1 MSFAVGANIVGL
13 LGTLFMV
20 RYVAP
25 EEFGRLALTLG
36 ALMLVN
42 AIISFGADNL
52 IAINKN
58 KMQPIEYINF
68 RTAYKHFALMVFT
81 FVQTTVL
88 AIWWATDLLDPL
100 VLLVPLMA
108 VTKFFV
114 TIASIEY
121 VMEQRAVAYGVVQF
135 VTSMVAVIV
144 TVLLVLQVSPKA
156 ESRITSL
163 IFADLLLL
171 IMRYGLRLEIFRSWR
186 FNRAVFARIARF
198 GAPLMLSVLPAYLLN
213 EADKLVVAREMDL
226 TAVGVY
232 GAACTIAGFLLNF
245 ITALLNSFLPRIMGA
260 LKDYP
265 EQALNISLIYAS
277 RFCII
282 TALFGTLFLLSYSLL
297 AIHLLPA
304 RYSEAIP
311 VVYVLSSMILCRAF
325 YIVIGTVTDYFEMSN
340 QKLVGI
346 LLGAIVTVGVT
357 TVATR
362 TAGLFG
368 AAIGVGLGY
377 AALAAWLTLSLARRQ
392 PDNNQQVN

>member
-1 MSFAVGANIVGL
+1 MSFAVGANLVGL

-20 RYVAP
+20 RHVAP
-25 EEFGRLALTLG
+25 EEFGRLALALG
-36 ALMLVN
+36 ALMLTN
-42 AIISFGADNL
+42 AIISLGADSL

-58 KMQPIEYINF
+58 KMTPEAYSNF
-68 RTAYKHFALMVFT
+68 RTAYRHLALMVFT
-81 FVQTTVL
+81 LVQIAAL
-88 AIWWATDLLDPL
+88 AIWLATDWLNPL

-121 VMEQRAVAYGVVQF
+121 VMEQRAIAYGLVQL
-135 VTSMVAVIV
+135 VTSLVAAIV
-144 TVLLVLQVSPKA
+144 TVLLVLLVSPNA
-156 ESRITSL
+156 ESRIISL

-171 IMRYGLRLEIFRSWR
+171 MMRYGLRLEILRSWN
-186 FNRAVFARIARF
+186 FNRAEFARIARF
-198 GAPLMLSVLPAYLLN
+198 GAPLMLSVVPAYLLN
-213 EADKLVVAREMDL
+213 EADKLVVAKEMDL
-226 TAVGVY
+226 IAVGIY
-232 GAACTIAGFLLNF
+232 GAACTIAGFLLSF
-245 ITALLNSFLPRIMGA
+245 ITALLNSLLPRIMCA

-265 EQALNISLIYAS
+265 ERSLSISLNYAS

-282 TALFGTLFLLSYSLL
+282 TALFGTFFLFSYSLL

-311 VVYVLSSMILCRAF
+311 VVYVLSFMMLCRAF

-340 QKLVGI
+340 QKLVGVM
-346 LLGAIVTVGVT
+346 LGAIVTVGVT
-357 TVATR
+357 TFATR

-377 AALAAWLTLSLARRQ
+377 AVLAAWLTLSLARRQ
-392 PDNNQQVN
+392 SDNNQQVS